1 MSTLYVTEFGSAG
14 RTPLADEPA
23 VRTQTVTFTTSAA
36 CALGFQ
42 ERTRIVRVISPTACH
57 IKFGTAPT
65 ATTSDEYLAADQEA
79 WRTVPPGHKVAAVD
93 AA

>member
-14 RTPLADEPA
+14 RTPLGDEPA
-23 VRTQTVTFTTSAA
+23 VRTQVVTYSTSAA
-36 CALGFQ
+36 CALGFHDS
-42 ERTRIVRVISPTACH
+42 TRLVRVVSPTACH
-57 IKFGTAPT
+57 IKFGSAPV

-79 WRTVPPGHKVAAVD
+79 WRAVAPGYKVAAID